1 MSFIGDSRC
10 KYNALSAALRCAI
23 NPSGPCDGCQYFE
36 QVRERVLLASNPIA
50 PMSRQELLV
59 HKIKIKIYEIWS
71 VVRYPAGMLQI
82 ICALTILGILVSN
95 QYPISKEHFLELFKS
110 NTRMVGFPYSLFR
123 EFNVL
128 TEFQFHGRHR
138 TFLNKVLR
146 VLEPLGWMLIIETA
160 VDVVLKSPIH

>member
-1 MSFIGDSRC
+1 VSFIGDSRC

-36 QVRERVLLASNPIA
+36 QVRERILLVGNPIA
-50 PMSRQELLV
+50 PMSRQELLT

-71 VVRYPAGMLQI
+71 VVQYPAGMLQI
-82 ICALTILGILVSN
+82 ICALTILGILISN
-95 QYPISKEHFLELFKS
+95 KYPISKEHFLELFKS
-110 NTRMVGFPYSLFR
+110 STRMVGFPYSLFR

-138 TFLNKVLR
+138 TFLNKIVR
-146 VLEPLGWMLIIETA
+146 ILEPIAWLLIIEVA
-160 VDVVLKSPIH
+160 VNVILKSPIH